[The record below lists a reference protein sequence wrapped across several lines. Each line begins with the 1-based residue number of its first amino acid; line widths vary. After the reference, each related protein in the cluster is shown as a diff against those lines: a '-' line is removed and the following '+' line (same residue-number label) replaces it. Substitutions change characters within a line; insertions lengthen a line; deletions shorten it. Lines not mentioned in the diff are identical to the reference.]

1 MINPPLLIT
10 RQEVNQL
17 LDWPA
22 VVDATRKGLIAEGS
36 AADTS
41 SVSTQVLYGLG
52 SLHLKAA
59 SLESEKILSV
69 KANLRPNHG
78 GVSGVLLAYDLA
90 TQRLAGI
97 IDAGLMTARRTGAI
111 AAVAATC
118 LNSVKPVRVAVLG
131 AGPVGIECAQGLL
144 RELDV
149 AELRIWSPN
158 FDNAQRAAL
167 TLAASTDTVII
178 PCQTVSDATS
188 GTNIVI
194 TATPASTPILTTD
207 GLESNTLILAMGAD
221 SVGKREISAEVL
233 RNADVVADVADDAL
247 RVGESAYLDAERKS
261 HVIPISQLLA
271 SSAHLER
278 SRRHL
283 IFDSVGSSYVDAA
296 ITSVIMTR
304 ALSMGLG
311 RELHLSD

>member
-1 MINPPLLIT
+1 LINPPLLIT

-17 LDWPA
+17 LDWPV

-36 AADTS
+36 AADAS

-111 AAVAATC
+111 AAVAASC
-118 LNSVKPVRVAVLG
+118 LNGVKPVRVGVLG

-149 AELRIWSPN
+149 AELRIWSAN
-158 FDNAQRAAL
+158 FTNAQRAAL
-167 TLAASTDTVII
+167 TLTASTDAVII

-194 TATPASTPILTTD
+194 TATPASTPILTNE
-207 GLESNTLILAMGAD
+207 GLESNVLILAMGAD
-221 SVGKREISAEVL
+221 SVGKREISLEVL
-233 RNADVVADVADDAL
+233 QNSDVVADVPDDAL
-247 RVGESAYLDAERKS
+247 RVGESAYLDPERKS

-271 SSAHLER
+271 SSTHLER

-283 IFDSVGSSYVDAA
+283 LFDSVGSSYVDAA